1 MYNPFRIER
10 VNRSNKKSEKHFS
23 KDCGMSAPFLRTLRL
38 VLPLIPPLAWT
49 IFVLP
54 LLVNVLS
61 VGAQPTTDPQV
72 EGLFDLLQEEQSLQ
86 PFELGEIFSAT
97 SQPLGPTTATF
108 EVTAQDILDQN
119 ARSVADALRFVP
131 GVYLSVGGTT
141 APSVASIRGLTARQN
156 VVFIDGRP
164 VYDPF
169 FGDLR
174 LENLPVDN
182 IAKIKVVK
190 GPVDPIYGPNT
201 IGTVI
206 NIVTKRG
213 TAVPSTR
220 GTISYEAHN
229 TQDYWLEHGGRKDQF
244 NYYLAGSYRRSNGF
258 SLAND
263 FSPTAVQPDEFREQ
277 SSLEKGNVSGNF
289 GYDFSAGDKVALLVG
304 YYDAQQDNPVNIN
317 LSGTAR
323 QGLPF
328 TRFTDWK
335 RWYTDLYGQT
345 QIGNRLELRGNAYF
359 DRFQNDLASFTDATF
374 STVDNVSKDTNDVFG
389 INAQGTFSLT
399 DFVKIK
405 GGMFLKQDQHT
416 RKSSSENEEV
426 DSLTTGYFL
435 DTEWFP
441 LPNLLLSAGLNYDIL
456 YANSDRT
463 ISGVSPRGSVI
474 FQPWSST
481 RLHAAIGQKSRMPR
495 LINLYAGV
503 GNLSIQEEHNL
514 LVEVGANQSFWENRL
529 ELGITWFR
537 NALDDVI
544 GFVRLPGPGRQTQ
557 DQNLTDA
564 TTMGIESSLS
574 VKLTDFFKVLLD
586 YTYQNVSVDTDN
598 QPHFDRFLH
607 QFNASL
613 QYQSNFGLGG
623 FLQVS
628 YIEGEPDAFPFNST
642 IGTNS
647 LINFVLLNGKI
658 TYELSPGIRPFL
670 AIENLTDSNYARN
683 LGFPEPGRRF
693 FVGINAQF

>member
-1 MYNPFRIER
+1 MPSPFTKT
-10 VNRSNKKSEKHFS
+10 S
-23 KDCGMSAPFLRTLRL
+23 RL
-38 VLPLIPPLAWT
+38 GPLTIPPLAWT
-49 IFVLP
+49 IFVLS
-54 LLVNVLS
+54 LLLNAIS
-61 VGAQPTTDPQV
+61 AGAQPTTDPQI
-72 EGLFDLLQEEQSLQ
+72 EGLLDLLQEEQSLQ

-119 ARSVADALRFVP
+119 ARSLADALRFVP
-131 GVYLSVGGTT
+131 GLYLSVGGTT
-141 APSVASIRGLTARQN
+141 APSFASIRGLTARQN

-182 IAKIKVVK
+182 IAKIKVIK
-190 GPVDPIYGPNT
+190 GPVDPVYGPNT

-220 GTISYEAHN
+220 GTISYDAHN
-229 TQDYWLEHGGRKDQF
+229 TQDYWLEHGGRNNQF

-263 FSPTAVQPDEFREQ
+263 FSPTAVQPGEFREQ

-289 GYDFSAGDKVALLVG
+289 GYDFSAENKVALVVG
-304 YYDAQQDNPVNIN
+304 YYDAKQDNPVNIN
-317 LSGTAR
+317 LRGTAR

-345 QIGNRLELRGNAYF
+345 KIGNRLELRGNAYF
-359 DRFQNDLASFTDATF
+359 DRFQNDLAIFTDDTF
-374 STVDNVSKDTNDVFG
+374 STVDDVSKDTNDVFG

-405 GGMFLKQDQHT
+405 GGVFLKQDQHE
-416 RKSSSENEEV
+416 RKSSDGREEI
-426 DSLTTGYFL
+426 DSFTTGYFL
-435 DTEWFP
+435 DTEWVP
-441 LPNLLLSAGLNYDIL
+441 IPNLIVSAGLNYDIL

-463 ISGVSPRGSVI
+463 VSAVSPRGAVI
-474 FQPWSST
+474 FQPFTST
-481 RLHAAIGQKSRMPR
+481 RLHAAIGQKSRLPR
-495 LINLYAGV
+495 LINLYSGV
-503 GNLSIQEEHNL
+503 SNLSLQEERNL
-514 LVEVGANQSFWENRL
+514 LVEVGASQSFLENRL
-529 ELGITWFR
+529 ELGVTWFR

-544 GFVRLPGPGRQTQ
+544 GFVRLPGAGRRTQ

-564 TTMGIESSLS
+564 TTMGIESYLSAKLTDS
-574 VKLTDFFKVLLD
+574 VKLLMD
-586 YTYQNVSVDTDN
+586 YTYLNVSVDTDN
-598 QPHFDRFLH
+598 ESHFDRFLH
-607 QFNASL
+607 QFNANL

-628 YIEGEPDAFPFNST
+628 YIDGEPDAFPFNST

-658 TYELSPGIRPFL
+658 TYEIYKGIRPFL

-683 LGFPEPGRRF
+683 LGFPESGRRF